1 MCEFDLRRE
10 FRYSHTGLRPSATAL
25 LWGLP
30 YRQGPRWAQS
40 ERVRVIK
47 KTVLGILGVWCL
59 LLCGCGKALDL
70 SLDNHT
76 WRFTVVQAGEDGT
89 VVACSAEQQV
99 SYDAAEVI
107 ELSCE
112 AQDGLL
118 TLSRA
123 DTGES
128 LTLAYQTYNENAE
141 SAIYSLWTD
150 EQNGLATV
158 GVTTYQ
164 GGKSEYTLIVVLG
177 DYTLYFTET
186 ISE

>member
-1 MCEFDLRRE
+1 M
-10 FRYSHTGLRPSATAL
+10 
-25 LWGLP
+25 
-30 YRQGPRWAQS
+30 
-40 ERVRVIK
+40 
-47 KTVLGILGVWCL
+47 
-59 LLCGCGKALDL
+59 
-70 SLDNHT
+70 
-76 WRFTVVQAGEDGT
+76 VQAGEDGA

-123 DTGES
+123 DTGEN

-150 EQNGLATV
+150 EQNGLAMV